1 MARESVSGTPV
12 ESTVEFT
19 VEELTEGH
27 RPAVIELC
35 RASLDL
41 PEDAAEA
48 AEIVA
53 RLTNWAAD
61 EAPNPAAAA
70 VVGRRRTIALVALV
84 DATVRGVVLGSLAHR
99 DPSIGHLDLIAVH
112 PDFRR
117 RGLGRALIGRAES
130 ALASLG
136 VSEVLLAGNPPYYAW
151 PGVDVR
157 YTPAVCLAMALGYRQ
172 DRTAW
177 NMTAD
182 LASAESPALRD
193 TDAAERRL
201 AAAGITV
208 RRATPGDVPALVEF
222 AQSTF
227 GDAWAAEVAQSVG
240 PAGAGCHLAVREPDS
255 AVREPDSAVAA
266 TVATSSA
273 PVEVLGFAAYGSS
286 RPSWFGPMGTAP
298 TAEGLGIGATL
309 LRRCLRDQRAAGH
322 DRVEI
327 GWVGPVPFYASA
339 AAARIERVFFLYH
352 KQL

>member
-1 MARESVSGTPV
+1 MVRESAPGDI
-12 ESTVEFT
+12 EFT
-19 VEELTEGH
+19 VEELTDQH
-27 RPAVIELC
+27 RSAVVELC
-35 RASLDL
+35 RAALDL
-41 PEDAAEA
+41 PEDAVEA
-48 AEIVA
+48 AQIVA
-53 RLTNWAAD
+53 RLTDWTPEPADAAG
-61 EAPNPAAAA
+61 AS
-70 VVGRRRTIALVALV
+70 VVGQRRTIALVAVV

-99 DPSIGHLDLIAVH
+99 HPSIGHVDLIAVH

-117 RGLGRALIGRAES
+117 RGLGRALLGRAES
-130 ALASLG
+130 ALAGLG

-157 YTPAVCLAMALGYRQ
+157 YTPAVCLAMALGYQQ

-182 LASAESPALRD
+182 LAADESPALRD
-193 TDAAERRL
+193 TEAAERRL

-208 RRATPGDVPALVEF
+208 RRATAQDVPALVAF
-222 AQSTF
+222 AKSTF
-227 GDAWAAEVAQSVG
+227 GDAWAAEVAQSVDR
-240 PAGAGCHLAVREPDS
+240 PGAGCHLALRE
-255 AVREPDSAVAA
+255 AAAAA
-266 TVATSSA
+266 TAS
-273 PVEVLGFAAYGSS
+273 VEVLGFAAYGSS

-298 TAEGLGIGATL
+298 TAQGLGIGATL
-309 LRRCLRDQRAAGH
+309 LRRCLRDQRSAGH